1 MVDANQTFVIVG
13 GGLAGAKAAET
24 LRAEGFTG
32 RVILICD
39 EREHPYERPPL
50 SKGYLT
56 GKEDRDSVFV
66 HEPGWYAQADV
77 ELHLGQPAVHLD
89 RAARSVRLGD
99 GTRVHYDK
107 LLLATGAEPR
117 RLDIPGTG
125 LVGVHHLRRLAH
137 AERLR
142 GVLASLGRDN
152 GHLVIA
158 GAGWIGLE
166 VAAAA
171 RSYGAEVTV
180 VEPEPTPLH
189 PVLGPEL
196 GQLFTDLHGEHGVR
210 FHFGARLT
218 EITGQDGMVLAARTD
233 DGEEHPAHAVLAAI
247 GAAPRTALA
256 EAAGLALVDRADGG
270 GIAVDASL
278 RTSDPEIYAAGDVAA
293 TPLAHLRGTPWPGTR
308 LRVEHWA
315 NALHTGP
322 AAARAMLGREIA
334 YDRVPY
340 FFSDQYDV
348 GLEYSGYAPPGS
360 YDQVV
365 CRGDVGKREFIA
377 FWLAEGR
384 LLAGMN
390 VNVWDVTE
398 TVQKLIRSGAPLDPE
413 ALADPAVPLDALL
426 PSPAQP

>member
-1 MVDANQTFVIVG
+1 MVDAHQTFVIVG

-24 LRAEGFTG
+24 LRSEGFTG

-56 GKEDRDSVFV
+56 GRDARDSVFV
-66 HEPGWYAQADV
+66 HKPDWYAKADV

-89 RAARSVRLGD
+89 RAAKSVRLGD
-99 GTRVHYDK
+99 GTLVHYDK

-125 LVGVHHLRRLAH
+125 LAGVHHLRRLAH

-142 GVLASLGRDN
+142 GVLSSLGRDN

-171 RSYGAEVTV
+171 RGYGAEVTV

-189 PVLGPEL
+189 TVLGPEL
-196 GQLFTDLHGEHGVR
+196 GQLFTDLHTEHGVR

-218 EITGQDGMVLAARTD
+218 EIAGHDGMVLAARTD
-233 DGEEHPAHAVLAAI
+233 DGEEHPAHDVLAAI

-270 GIAVDASL
+270 GVAVDASL
-278 RTSDPEIYAAGDVAA
+278 RTSDPDVYAAGDVAA
-293 TPLAHLRGTPWPGTR
+293 AEHPWLGTR

-315 NALHTGP
+315 NALHEGP
-322 AAARAMLGREIA
+322 AAARAMLGQEVS

-348 GLEYSGYAPPGS
+348 GMEYSGYAPPGS

-377 FWLAEGR
+377 FWLREGR

-390 VNVWDVTE
+390 VNVWDVAG
-398 TVQKLIRSGAPLDPE
+398 TVQRLIRSGARLDAE
-413 ALADPAVPLDALL
+413 ALADPGVALDSLDA
-426 PSPAQP
+426 S